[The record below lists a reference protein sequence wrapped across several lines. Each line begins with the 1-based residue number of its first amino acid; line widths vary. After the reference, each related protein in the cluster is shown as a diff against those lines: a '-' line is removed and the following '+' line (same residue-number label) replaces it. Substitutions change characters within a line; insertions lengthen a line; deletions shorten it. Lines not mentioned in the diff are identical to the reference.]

1 MANLELSGQ
10 PSTGVARLEEFWR
23 GRRVFLTGH
32 TGFKG
37 GWLTALL
44 HRLGA
49 EVTGYALAPE
59 PGLSLFEMARIGEL
73 AQASHFADI
82 RDGAALTAA
91 LWAARPSIVLHLAA
105 QALVGRARAE
115 PAETFDTNV
124 MGTVRLLDAVR
135 ATPGVEA
142 MVVVTSDKVYDNV
155 EWPWAYRETDRLGGK
170 EPYGASKAACE
181 IVLQA
186 YRHSYFSG
194 ERKVPIVSARAGNVI
209 GGGDWAADR
218 LIPDAIRA
226 FADGQPL
233 IARNPAAVRPWQHV
247 LEPLAGYLRLAQ
259 ALTAGLEIPEGG
271 GLNFGPTAEDAWPVA
286 RVIDA
291 VAARWGEGAAWRQDP
306 GAQPYEARLL
316 EVDSARARGLLG
328 WTPKWRLEAGLDR
341 TVDWYRAVHG
351 GEDPRAVT
359 LRQIEEHLNG

>member
-1 MANLELSGQ
+1 MANLEL
-10 PSTGVARLEEFWR
+10 TGRLALEAFWR
-23 GRRVFLTGH
+23 GRRVFVTGH

-59 PGLSLFEMARIGEL
+59 PGLNLFDMARINDL
-73 AQASHFADI
+73 AARSHLADI
-82 RDGAALTAA
+82 RNGAALAAA
-91 LWAARPSIVLHLAA
+91 LWESRPSVVLHLAA

-115 PAETFDTNV
+115 PAETFEVNV
-124 MGTVRLLDAVR
+124 MGTARLLDAVR
-135 ATPGVEA
+135 ATPTVEA
-142 MVVVTSDKVYDNV
+142 VVVVTSDKVYDNA

-181 IVLQA
+181 ILLQA

-194 ERKVPIVSARAGNVI
+194 DRPVPIASARAGNVI

-218 LIPDAIRA
+218 LVPDAMRA
-226 FADGQPL
+226 FGDGQDL
-233 IARNPAAVRPWQHV
+233 IVRNPAAVRPWQHV

-259 ALTAGLEIPEGG
+259 ALTEGLDVPADGG
-271 GLNFGPTAEDAWPVA
+271 FNFGPAGDDARPVA
-286 RVIDA
+286 AVADA
-291 VAARWGEGAAWRQDP
+291 LAARWGEGAAWRQDP
-306 GAQPYEARLL
+306 GVQPYEARLL
-316 EVDSARARGLLG
+316 EVDSARARTALG
-328 WTPKWRLEAGLDR
+328 WTPRWRLDAGLDR
-341 TVDWYRAVHG
+341 TVDWYMAVHA